1 MPSTKLFFSAGL
13 LALAASPALAA
24 IDWSSP
30 QYDILVLPGDI
41 TPVTGASVANLGTL
55 DVDSNGDIIF
65 FDSGDGTGATG
76 SLLKADVSGASPV
89 ITRII
94 GEPALLGAANPASTV
109 INANGLHVIPGT
121 GSGEEYILTSFNGSI
136 DDVLRV
142 TPGSPATAA
151 LLAGTDGINGLAAD
165 GNTLF
170 VAVEAAFGAAE
181 DAVIQVD
188 LAGATSTYVSSANIF
203 AVTGGSGEI
212 NGISTT
218 AGGDVIFFSE
228 GFFGGSDSILSAS
241 APGVVSEI
249 IPASEPPST
258 MGLNEIAISPD
269 GVFFLWDQFP
279 GSGGARLLVREPG
292 GVYTTILQTEIRA
305 ALSLPANMGVAAG
318 SMAVHV
324 PDAST
329 VDLLIADN
337 ANDEILRLRFTDPS
351 SVTDWSVLD

>member
-1 MPSTKLFFSAGL
+1 MSFTNLLCTAGL
-13 LALAASPALAA
+13 LALSASPALAA
-24 IDWSSP
+24 IDWSNP
-30 QYDILVLPGDI
+30 QYDILLLPGDI
-41 TPVTGASVANLGTL
+41 TPVTGAGVANLGTL
-55 DVDSNGDIIF
+55 DVDPNGDIIF
-65 FDSGDGTGATG
+65 YDSGNFTGATG
-76 SLLKADVSGASPV
+76 SLLKADVSGATPV

-94 GEPALLGAANPASTV
+94 GEGALLAAANPASTV

-121 GSGEEYILTSFNGSI
+121 GSGVEYVLTSFNGSI

-142 TPGSPATAA
+142 TPGSPATAIQI
-151 LLAGTDGINGLAAD
+151 AGTDGINGLAAD
-165 GNTLF
+165 GNTLY

-188 LAGATSTYVSSANIF
+188 LAGTTSTYVSSANIF

-212 NGISTT
+212 NGIATT
-218 AGGDVIFFSE
+218 ASGDVVFFSE

-249 IPASEPPST
+249 VPATEPPSA

-279 GSGGARLLVREPG
+279 AGSGARLLIREPG
-292 GVYTTILQTEIRA
+292 GVYTTLLEADIRA
-305 ALSLPANMGVAAG
+305 ALSLPSNMGVSAG
-318 SMAVHV
+318 SMAVYV
-324 PDAST
+324 PNAFT